1 MHPWPELIHK
11 VKKLLSIRILKTTQR
26 VECSEKNAYFQE
38 NKYINKELFPQPR
51 PIFFLNPMSGAWLV
65 DRPHH
70 QGTLANQRAGWGA
83 VDQSEASTL
92 MRLTDSPIF

>member
-38 NKYINKELFPQPR
+38 NKYINKELFPGLGQ
-51 PIFFLNPMSGAWLV
+51 FFPKAHVWG
-65 DRPHH
+65 
-70 QGTLANQRAGWGA
+70 LA
-83 VDQSEASTL
+83 S
-92 MRLTDSPIF
+92 